1 MPERTVQLLYAKTNT
16 FGLSKDVAVLMKL
29 FSEAG
34 GFRCSIADP
43 HESPK
48 PADICIHLEVPVYA
62 AVPWAAVNVLL
73 VNPEYYVPA
82 AFDGYAADFDAIIVR
97 DAAAAEL
104 FRAELGDKVIHLPGL
119 GGPAPGPN
127 IKKSKEPLDGWL
139 WVIGGSARKMAAAR
153 AFLPLVEAGDQDI
166 KIMTSREDYADELRR
181 LSKGLPV
188 TIERDFL
195 DLEELQY
202 LQKNYRG
209 QIVLSEAEGF
219 SHAAAE
225 ARQAGALVLS
235 SRCPVLVEMA
245 ETATVFMGAEAT
257 KDPNGRFFVVDCKTF
272 RREEW
277 VAAQERLETHVADER
292 SDAVARAA
300 VKRQWLAKIE
310 ELRSLANER
319 IKGIRHLPPILL
331 PVDCPEISIVTPTY
345 NRRRMID
352 LAFHNL
358 MWSDYPISKIEWIV
372 IEDSDDNNKSASDKI
387 VDFASRCPDLKLVY
401 VPLAKRHTVGEKRNL
416 GCARATRDIIVF
428 MDDDDHYP
436 QTSLRRR
443 IAWLQSNPAKKAA
456 CCTMMAMYDLVRG
469 TSAVNVPPWALPLGQ
484 RVSEATLTF
493 RREFWEERPF
503 AETNVAEGEEWL
515 AGREDAVIEM
525 PPQQL
530 IVAMSHGGN
539 ISSRRMAADGMPSC
553 FWGFGPDMLKFLH
566 GLAGMQVEF
575 EGRPGKTSGSKGG
588 QRK

>member
-1 MPERTVQLLYAKTNT
+1 MPERIVQILYSKANH
-16 FGLSKDVAVLMKL
+16 FGLSKDVTVLMKL
-29 FSEAG
+29 FSEAT

-43 HESPK
+43 HEPPK
-48 PADICIHLEVPVYA
+48 PADINVHLEVPIYA
-62 AVPWAAVNVLL
+62 AVPWAMVNVLL
-73 VNPEYYVPA
+73 VNPEYYVPS
-82 AFDGYAADFDAIIVR
+82 AFDGYVADFDALIVR
-97 DAAAAEL
+97 DAASAEL
-104 FRAELGDKVIHLPGL
+104 FRAKFGDKIVHLPGL
-119 GGPAPGPN
+119 GTGALASN

-139 WVIGGSARKMAAAR
+139 WTIGGSARKMAAAR
-153 AFLPLVEAGDQDI
+153 AFLPLVEAGDQSI
-166 KIMTSREDYADELRR
+166 KIITSREDYATELRR
-181 LSKGLPV
+181 LVKGLPV
-188 TIERDFL
+188 KVEQDFL
-195 DLEELQY
+195 ELEELQF
-202 LQKNYRG
+202 LQKNHRG
-209 QIVLSEAEGF
+209 HIVLSEAEGF

-225 ARQAGALVLS
+225 ARQVGALVFS

-245 ETATVFMGAEAT
+245 EAATVFTGAEAIQ
-257 KDPNGRFFVVDCKTF
+257 DPNGRYFVVDCSTF
-272 RREEW
+272 RREDW
-277 VAAQERLETHVADER
+277 IRAQEALESHVPDTRPEE
-292 SDAVARAA
+292 VAYTNIKAE
-300 VKRQWLAKIE
+300 WLAKIN

-319 IKGIRHLPPILL
+319 IGCGNRHLPPILL
-331 PVDCPEISIVTPTY
+331 PASCPEISIVTPTY

-358 MWSDYPISKIEWIV
+358 MWSDYPISKIEWV
-372 IEDSDDNNKSASDKI
+372 VVEDSDDMNKSASDKI

-401 VPLAKRHTVGEKRNL
+401 VPLARRHTVGEKRNI

-443 IAWLQSNPAKKAA
+443 VAWLQSNPTKKAA
-456 CCTMMAMYDLVRG
+456 TCTMMAMYDLVRG
-469 TSAVNVPPWALPLGQ
+469 TSAVNVPPWGLPLGQ

-493 RREFWEERPF
+493 RKEFWDERPF

-515 AGREDAVIEM
+515 AGREAEVIEM

-539 ISSRRMAADGMPSC
+539 ISSRRMPADAKPSC

-575 EGRPGKTSGSKGG
+575 EGKAPKK
-588 QRK
+588 K